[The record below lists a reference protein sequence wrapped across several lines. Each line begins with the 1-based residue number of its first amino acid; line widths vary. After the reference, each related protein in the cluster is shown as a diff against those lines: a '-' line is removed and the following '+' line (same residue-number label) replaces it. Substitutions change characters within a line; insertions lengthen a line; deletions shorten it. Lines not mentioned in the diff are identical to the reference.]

1 MLTKAEARKCT
12 LDASLIGMRVKT
24 ARKEMHLTQE
34 ELAGL
39 CDCTPTHICNIENGK
54 IGISLDLL
62 FKISVILEKSMDY
75 FVMDNPGAN
84 PRMKINTEIAPKLTQ
99 CDAQMLDIV
108 DSLLDKL
115 IGYRDNI
122 SRLYSESHQPVR

>member
-12 LDASLIGMRVKT
+12 LDVSLIGRRVKT
-24 ARKEMHLTQE
+24 ARKEMYLTQE

-84 PRMKINTEIAPKLTQ
+84 PQMKINTEIAPKLTQ
-99 CDAQMLDIV
+99 CDTKMLDIV
-108 DSLLDKL
+108 DNLLDNL
-115 IGYRDNI
+115 IGYRNSI
-122 SRLYSESHQPVR
+122 IQQYSEDHQPV

>member
-12 LDASLIGMRVKT
+12 LDASLIGRRVKT
-24 ARKEMHLTQE
+24 ARKEMSLTQE

-39 CDCTPTHICNIENGK
+39 CDCTTTHICNIENGK

-75 FVMDNPGAN
+75 FAMDNPSAN
-84 PRMKINTEIAPKLTQ
+84 PQMKINTEIAPKLTQ

-108 DSLLDKL
+108 DNLLDRL
-115 IGYRDNI
+115 IGYRNSI
-122 SRLYSESHQPVR
+122 SQQYSESHQPVR

>member
-75 FVMDNPGAN
+75 FVMDNPSAN
-84 PRMKINTEIAPKLTQ
+84 PQL
-99 CDAQMLDIV
+99 
-108 DSLLDKL
+108 SL
-115 IGYRDNI
+115 IHI
-122 SRLYSESHQPVR
+122 